1 MGSGL
6 GLAAQTVHQEGRQ
19 MRRTQTEQARVQQ
32 FLERFPEFNKTLRLA
47 VVYEDT
53 AGTPLRGWRWYDV
66 ETHPTKLIRL
76 VTDGIARVGLKTRG
90 ATYYLLRDRDAVRK
104 VFEQPAVSEEPTA

>member
-1 MGSGL
+1 
-6 GLAAQTVHQEGRQ
+6 

-53 AGTPLRGWRWYDV
+53 AGTPLRGWRWHDV

-90 ATYYLLRDRDAVRK
+90 ATYYLLRDRDAVKK
-104 VFEQPAVSEEPTA
+104 VFEQPAVSEDPTD